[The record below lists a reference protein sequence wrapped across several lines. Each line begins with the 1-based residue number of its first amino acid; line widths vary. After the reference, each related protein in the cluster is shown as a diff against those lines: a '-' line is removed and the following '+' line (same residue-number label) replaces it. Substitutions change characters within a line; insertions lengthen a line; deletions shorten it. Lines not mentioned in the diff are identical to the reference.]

1 MKKNVNKNSFK
12 DEKLNN
18 NLTKK
23 KDDKKNI
30 FKKIEMKT
38 SKNLADI
45 SKNSFNISNTPYI
58 TYSQRINI
66 SNIKN
71 PNKNTKTLKNI
82 ILNNDEN
89 GSSYEN
95 ATNYTYHN
103 LKKNKSSNL
112 NKSSLNA
119 SNNIKIQ
126 VKSNKKV
133 NFKKDFTTI
142 IEVESFKRYNVNN
155 YLRNNNNCINCS
167 CLLI

>member
-1 MKKNVNKNSFK
+1 
-12 DEKLNN
+12 
-18 NLTKK
+18 
-23 KDDKKNI
+23 
-30 FKKIEMKT
+30 MKT

-45 SKNSFNISNTPYI
+45 SSNNSFNISNTPYI

-71 PNKNTKTLKNI
+71 PNKNTKALKNI

-89 GSSYEN
+89 ASSYEN
-95 ATNYTYHN
+95 TTNYTYHN
-103 LKKNKSSNL
+103 LKKNKSANL

-119 SNNIKIQ
+119 SKSIKIQ